1 MNGKK
6 EDELDKLKRLL
17 PYARGLQRE
26 ITEAEA
32 LLLTNELSR
41 RSIKKLKYDSI
52 TNLLFLIIGGAI
64 TFFFTS
70 ISESNSR
77 ELIEG
82 VDELKKEILENKS
95 NYEKRIEKHK
105 KDIFII
111 QRELDSLK
119 KKSA

>member
-1 MNGKK
+1 MG
-6 EDELDKLKRLL
+6 
-17 PYARGLQRE
+17 YRGLGHC
-26 ITEAEA
+26 
-32 LLLTNELSR
+32 LSM
-41 RSIKKLKYDSI
+41 SVVVWPMFGPKIMHECESDGKPEK
-52 TNLLFLIIGGAI
+52 
-64 TFFFTS
+64 FFFTS

-119 KKSA
+119 NKKSA